1 MTLTVTNPGA
11 APSAAARAEL
21 RGTPASRGQAT
32 GPARILRE
40 AADVARL
47 SAGDIAIVASAA
59 PVWTPLLSVVAGVIT
74 ETGGAL
80 SSLAVAAREYGIPAV
95 VGVHNATIVICDGQ
109 IVTIDGGR
117 GTVWAPAD

>member
-1 MTLTVTNPGA
+1 MTLTMTNPGA
-11 APSAAARAEL
+11 ACGAAARAEH

-40 AADVARL
+40 AADVGRL
-47 SAGDIAIVASAA
+47 SAGDIAVVASAA
-59 PVWTPLLSVVAGVIT
+59 PVWTSLLSLAAGVIT

-109 IVTIDGGR
+109 IVTIDGATGM
-117 GTVWAPAD
+117 VLAPTR